1 MAIPQRQKE
10 WGRGKKRE
18 KNYDGSKVYVQDG
31 KFESAL
37 RQFKRKIEAN
47 GLIQEVRERMEY
59 VKPTTKRKM
68 AAGRAKA
75 RWRKYLASQGMK
87 KKLY

>member
-10 WGRGKKRE
+10 FNRGKHRE
-18 KNYDGSKVYVQDG
+18 KRYDGSRVEVQDG

-37 RQFKRKIEAN
+37 RQFKRKIDAN

-59 VKPTTKRKM
+59 VKPTTKRKI
-68 AAGRAKA
+68 AAGRAKS
-75 RWRKYLASQGMK
+75 RWRKYLASQGMPK
-87 KKLY
+87 KMY

>member
-10 WGRGKKRE
+10 YGRSKKKE
-18 KNYDGSKVYVQDG
+18 KKYDGSRVEVQDG

-47 GLIQEVRERMEY
+47 GLIQEVRDRMEY
-59 VKPTTKRKM
+59 IKPTTKRKM

>member
-10 WGRGKKRE
+10 YGRGKKYE
-18 KNYDGSKVYVQDG
+18 KKFDGSTVIVQDG

-59 VKPTTKRKM
+59 IKPTTRRKM
-68 AAGRAKA
+68 AKGRAKA
-75 RWRKYLASQGMK
+75 RWRKLIRSQQLPE
-87 KKLY
+87 KLY

>member
-18 KNYDGSKVYVQDG
+18 KNFDGSTVVVQDG

-59 VKPTTKRKM
+59 IKPTTKRKM
-68 AAGRAKA
+68 AKGRAKA
-75 RWRKYLASQGMK
+75 RWRKYIASQGMPK
-87 KKLY
+87 KYY